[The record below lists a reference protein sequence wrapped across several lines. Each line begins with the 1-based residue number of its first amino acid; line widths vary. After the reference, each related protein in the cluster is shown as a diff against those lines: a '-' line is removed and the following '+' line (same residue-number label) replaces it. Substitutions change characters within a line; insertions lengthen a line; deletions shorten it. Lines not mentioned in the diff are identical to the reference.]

1 MELSLSGL
9 RVLREIADRGT
20 FTAAAAALRFSQ
32 PAVSR
37 QVAALER
44 AAGVTLFERR
54 SEGARLTAAGRALLR
69 HATVALDAIDAA
81 ERELAGRDRRADP
94 IRLGVFS
101 GAHAVLTPR
110 VVTALRADRPD
121 LTLTTREGSSPVLIR
136 ALRAGALDLA
146 VVTSRPPHRPPDSG
160 SPALVLQPLL
170 DMELRVAVAAA
181 SPLARSDTIDLAEL
195 ALQPWIVAAPHSDE
209 PLLGAWAGLPGRP
222 DIRHVA
228 GDWMARL
235 RLVEADL
242 GVTTIPS
249 ILAGEVGPGIR
260 VLTVAGGAP
269 ERRHLVA
276 ARLPG
281 PAGEGA
287 REVLRA
293 LGEVAATL

>member
-1 MELSLSGL
+1 MDLSLSGL

-20 FTAAAAALRFSQ
+20 FTSAAAALSFSQ
-32 PAVSR
+32 SAVSR

-44 AAGVTLFERR
+44 AVGVTLFERR
-54 SEGARLTAAGRALLR
+54 SEGARLTTAGRALLR

-81 ERELAGRDRRADP
+81 ERELAGRDGRPDP
-94 IRLGVFS
+94 IRLGVFA

-110 VVTALRADRPD
+110 ALTVLREDHPD
-121 LTLTTREGSSPVLIR
+121 LALTTREGSSPVLIR

-146 VVTSRPPHRPPDSG
+146 VVTARPPHRPPDSA
-160 SPALVLQPLL
+160 SPALVLHHLL
-170 DMELRVAVAAA
+170 DMELRVAVAAS
-181 SPLARSDTIDLAEL
+181 SPLARSDAIELAEL
-195 ALQPWIVAAPHSDE
+195 AVQPWIVAAPHSDE

-222 DIRHVA
+222 EIRHVA

-249 ILAGEVGPGIR
+249 ILTGEVGPGIR
-260 VLTVAGGAP
+260 VLTVTGCAP

-281 PAGEGA
+281 PTGEGV
-287 REVLRA
+287 RVVLRV
-293 LGEVAATL
+293 LDDVAATL